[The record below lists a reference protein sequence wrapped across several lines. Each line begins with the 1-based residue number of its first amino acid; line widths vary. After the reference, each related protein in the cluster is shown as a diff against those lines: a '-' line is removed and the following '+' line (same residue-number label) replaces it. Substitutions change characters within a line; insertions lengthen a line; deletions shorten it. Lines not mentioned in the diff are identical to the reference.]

1 MREFIYQESEKGCGI
16 ACLRMAM
23 IEATG
28 DKNYKYIR
36 LEKHPPYNLK
46 ELQDLAAKE
55 GGKLTFSKA
64 NSKECIYD
72 SLSFPCLLLLKD
84 EKSDHMVYVPKR
96 DKDKLLIYDPQFGP
110 NWIKIDEIK
119 ERWSLIVG
127 NIEIFNKMK
136 SPYSKPK
143 IRSNTSIIGPIIT
156 TILSYACIYAAFYF
170 MENNANYLISVGFL
184 ALYGI
189 LEIVGKTLMI
199 SSMKKFDEEWIDKI
213 SKNRR
218 NLKES
223 CIHYY
228 SLKKVLYPDLLSVI
242 SSTVFAL
249 SILILFGLNNSM
261 FFLSVALII
270 IYAFISQFIFEK
282 KVTFRKKS
290 LENAENSLFSAYSNE
305 ETITNSLQEI
315 SKESYRIGKLIGYEK
330 IIYLMT
336 IIMAALIPFINA
348 KNITLNY
355 YLLHLGGLY
364 AIGESV
370 RSLFGYLANKNERE
384 KEVMYFYEYF
394 YND

>member
-23 IEATG
+23 IEAMG

-96 DKDKLLIYDPQFGP
+96 HKGKLLVYDPEFGP

-119 ERWSLIVG
+119 EKWSLIVG

-143 IRSNTSIIGPIIT
+143 IRPNTSIIGPIIT
-156 TILSYACIYAAFYF
+156 TILSYACIYAAFFF
-170 MENNANYLISVGFL
+170 MENNANYLLSIGFL
-184 ALYGI
+184 TLYGI
-189 LEIVGKTLMI
+189 LEIAGKTLAI
-199 SSMKKFDEEWIDKI
+199 SSMKKFDEEWIGKV

-228 SLKKVLYPDLLSVI
+228 SLKKVFYPDLLSVI
-242 SSTVFAL
+242 GSAVFAL

-261 FFLSVALII
+261 FFLSTALMIV
-270 IYAFISQFIFEK
+270 YAFISQFIFEK

-305 ETITNSLQEI
+305 ETITNSLKEI

-330 IIYLMT
+330 IVYLT
-336 IIMAALIPFINA
+336 IIIMAALIPFINVE
-348 KNITLNY
+348 NITLNY

-364 AIGESV
+364 AIGESI
-370 RSLFGYLANKNERE
+370 RPLFGYLASKNERE
-384 KEVMYFYEYF
+384 KEAMYFYEYF

>member
-96 DKDKLLIYDPQFGP
+96 RKDKLLVYDPEFGP

-119 ERWSLIVG
+119 EKWSLIVG

-143 IRSNTSIIGPIIT
+143 IRQNTSIIGPIIT
-156 TILSYACIYAAFYF
+156 TILSYACIYAAFFF
-170 MENNANYLISVGFL
+170 MENNANYLLSVGFL

-189 LEIVGKTLMI
+189 LEIVGKTLVI
-199 SSMKKFDEEWIDKI
+199 SSMKKFDEEWISKI

-218 NLKES
+218 SLKES

-228 SLKKVLYPDLLSVI
+228 SLKKVFYPDLLSVI
-242 SSTVFAL
+242 SSVVFAL

-261 FFLSVALII
+261 FFLSTALMIV
-270 IYAFISQFIFEK
+270 YAFISQFIFEK

-305 ETITNSLQEI
+305 ETITNSLKEI

-330 IIYLMT
+330 IVYLMI

-348 KNITLNY
+348 ENITLNY

-364 AIGESV
+364 AIGESI
-370 RSLFGYLANKNERE
+370 RSLFGYLASKNERE